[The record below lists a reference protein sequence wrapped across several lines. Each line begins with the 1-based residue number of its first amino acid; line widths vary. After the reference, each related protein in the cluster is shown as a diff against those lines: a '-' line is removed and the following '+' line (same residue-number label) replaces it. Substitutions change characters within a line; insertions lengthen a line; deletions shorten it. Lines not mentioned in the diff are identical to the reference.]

1 MLTSGTNV
9 SYLLTWKP
17 VVISTSKL
25 KILIGEQ
32 IVDQGFC
39 DVISRKVVTQRMD
52 RIFDDFAVD

>member
-1 MLTSGTNV
+1 
-9 SYLLTWKP
+9 LLTWKP